1 MTCPPCYP
9 LHLQRNQSCLN
20 YRDFL
25 WGEAI
30 DAAAPLQDSLR
41 LILDKFT
48 SNYRNLFE
56 FTDYEPSI
64 IEILEPVIIQYSS
77 YEVFREAELL
87 EQITVP
93 EDEQVVLDEY
103 EVIAIPEERTL
114 ENLDKFTSNYRNLF
128 EFTDYEPSIIEIL
141 EPVIIQYSSYEV
153 FREAELLEQITVPE
167 DEQVVLDEYE
177 VIAIP
182 EERTLEN
189 LDKFTSNYRNLFEFT
204 DYKPSIIEILDP
216 DIIQYS
222 SYEVFREA
230 ELLEQITVPEDEQV
244 DLDEYEI
251 IAIPEKRT
259 LEDWLGKFNLD
270 FPTLLQG
277 ARAALNT
284 DNPDRAR
291 HVASSLRELIGHIL
305 RQLAPEDKIRGWNT
319 DPSYYH
325 NSRPTRKAR
334 LLYLCREF
342 DFAPLSKFVDADV
355 KSAIYLIE
363 ALNAETHV
371 ISRRL
376 TDRQLQALVDG
387 TESCLLF
394 LLRLNSANE

>member
-1 MTCPPCYP
+1 MDKRKKTTEINNAARQITEYLNQIASIRSVFDTSALKVLDSYKNQIASIESVFDSSAFKAMDEYKNRITSISTSLAILSKSDTFSSSVRNVIEANKSILAMTNSDMSRFLPKNQQQTQEIIKSLRTTFDTPGMLSASLAAQTKLAELKRLP
-9 LHLQRNQSCLN
+9 LGS
-20 YRDFL
+20 
-25 WGEAI
+25 AI
-30 DAAAPLQDSLR
+30 NAAASLQESLR
-41 LILDKFT
+41 
-48 SNYRNLFE
+48 
-56 FTDYEPSI
+56 
-64 IEILEPVIIQYSS
+64 Q
-77 YEVFREAELL
+77 
-87 EQITVP
+87 
-93 EDEQVVLDEY
+93 
-103 EVIAIPEERTL
+103 
-114 ENLDKFTSNYRNLF
+114 NLDKFTSNYRNLF
-128 EFTDYEPSIIEIL
+128 EFTD
-141 EPVIIQYSSYEV
+141 
-153 FREAELLEQITVPE
+153 RE
-167 DEQVVLDEYE
+167 
-177 VIAIP
+177 
-182 EERTLEN
+182 
-189 LDKFTSNYRNLFEFT
+189 
-204 DYKPSIIEILDP
+204 PSIIEILDP

-251 IAIPEKRT
+251 IAIPEERT

-342 DFAPLSKFVDADV
+342 DFAPLSKFVGADV

-376 TDRQLQALVDG
+376 TDRQLQALVDR

>member
-1 MTCPPCYP
+1 MDKRKKTTEINNAARQITEYLNQIASIRSVFDTSAFKVLDSYKNQIASIESVFDSSAFKAVDEYKNWIKSMSSTLEILSKPNTFSASVRYVIEANKSI
-9 LHLQRNQSCLN
+9 LAMANADLSRSLLENQQQTQEIMKNLRTTFDLSAMLSASLAAQSKLSELQRFPL
-20 YRDFL
+20 
-25 WGEAI
+25 GEAI

-103 EVIAIPEERTL
+103 EVIAIPEE
-114 ENLDKFTSNYRNLF
+114 
-128 EFTDYEPSIIEIL
+128 
-141 EPVIIQYSSYEV
+141 
-153 FREAELLEQITVPE
+153 
-167 DEQVVLDEYE
+167 
-177 VIAIP
+177 
-182 EERTLEN
+182 
-189 LDKFTSNYRNLFEFT
+189 
-204 DYKPSIIEILDP
+204 
-216 DIIQYS
+216 
-222 SYEVFREA
+222 
-230 ELLEQITVPEDEQV
+230 
-244 DLDEYEI
+244 
-251 IAIPEKRT
+251 RT